1 MATTKYQLLYRY
13 INAATN
19 IPITNES
26 TEEYVPVREFY
37 TMDHAIFSSDVQTKA
52 AAEDEQQEM
61 IANANDPSNIKTNML
76 FAFEGTKKVRH
87 KKWIPDEAG
96 YVVRDWRAIP
106 RSRIGNRGDF
116 TKEFTTL
123 GAATPED
130 GGIVVCKVEV
140 FNKYFPV
147 TIDCGITPD
156 GGDLSNSCG
165 KYYSPSYIKSLII
178 NSTMFELEDT
188 NDLSIYMKPAAKS
201 TYWAGDVS
209 YSSNSGSY
217 YKTYT
222 NYYPSSS
229 NFSYDGTTAPLVMPT
244 YASSHFGHP
253 GIGPNGY
260 AAGTTGLS
268 TGATIRPNQV
278 KTTTIEGHYEDT
290 TEDPYLVIDTY
301 KTIPMSPWFVHATY
315 GSLEAALE
323 KAKTLVEMLG
333 IENIKL
339 IKIVPFD
346 QFIKIS

>member
-1 MATTKYQLLYRY
+1 MAATKYQLLYRY
-13 INAATN
+13 INEATN
-19 IPITNES
+19 IAITNET

-37 TMDHAIFSSDVQTKA
+37 AYPDHAIFSDDATTKA
-52 AAEDEQQEM
+52 EAEDAQQEM

-76 FAFEGTKKVRH
+76 FAFEGTKKIRH
-87 KKWIPDEAG
+87 QKWVPDETG

-130 GGIVVCKVEV
+130 GGTVVCKVGV

-188 NDLSIYMKPAAKS
+188 NDLSIYMKPATTS
-201 TYWAGDVS
+201 SYWAGDE
-209 YSSNSGSY
+209 SY
-217 YKTYT
+217 YSYEYHKSYT
-222 NYYPSSS
+222 NYYPSLS
-229 NFSYDGTTAPLVMPT
+229 NFSYDGTTVPLVMPT
-244 YASSHFGHP
+244 HPSSHFGHP
-253 GIGPNGY
+253 GTGPNGY
-260 AAGTTGLS
+260 AAGTTGIS
-268 TGATIRPNQV
+268 SGATIRPNQV

-301 KTIPMSPWFVHATY
+301 KAIPMSPWFVHATY

-323 KAKTLVEMLG
+323 KAKVLVDMIGLD
-333 IENIKL
+333 NVKL

-346 QFIKIS
+346 QFVKIQ

>member
-1 MATTKYQLLYRY
+1 MAATKYQLLYRY
-13 INAATN
+13 INEATN
-19 IPITNES
+19 IAITNET

-37 TMDHAIFSSDVQTKA
+37 AYPDHAIFSDDATTKA
-52 AAEDEQQEM
+52 EAEDAQQEM
-61 IANANDPSNIKTNML
+61 IANANDPSNVKTNML
-76 FAFEGTKKVRH
+76 FAFEGTKKIRH
-87 KKWIPDEAG
+87 QKWVPDETG

-123 GAATPED
+123 GAATPEY
-130 GGIVVCKVEV
+130 GGTVVCKVGV

-156 GGDLSNSCG
+156 GGDLSSPCG

-188 NDLSIYMKPAAKS
+188 NDLSIYMKPASKS
-201 TYWAGDVS
+201 TYWAGNEG
-209 YSSNSGSY
+209 YSSKNGY
-217 YKTYT
+217 YKTFT
-222 NYYPSSS
+222 DYYPSSS
-229 NFSYDGTTAPLVMPT
+229 NFSYDGTTEPSIMST
-244 YASSHFGHP
+244 HASAHFGHP
-253 GIGPNGY
+253 ETGPFGY
-260 AAGTTGLS
+260 ASGTKGLS

-301 KTIPMSPWFVHATY
+301 KAIPMSPWFVHATY

-323 KAKTLVEMLG
+323 KAKTLVDMLG

-339 IKIVPFD
+339 IKVVPFD
-346 QFIKIS
+346 RFIKIS

>member
-1 MATTKYQLLYRY
+1 MAATKYQLLYRY
-13 INAATN
+13 INEATN
-19 IPITNES
+19 IAITNES

-37 TMDHAIFSSDVQTKA
+37 TMDHAIFSSDAQTKA

-61 IANANDPSNIKTNML
+61 IANANDPGNVKTNML
-76 FAFEGTKKVRH
+76 FAFEGTKKIRH
-87 KKWIPDEAG
+87 QKWVKDETG

-123 GAATPED
+123 GAETPED

-140 FNKYFPV
+140 FNKYFPA

-156 GGDLSNSCG
+156 GGDLSNSYG
-165 KYYSPSYIKSLII
+165 KYYSPSYIKSLIV

-188 NDLSIYMKPAAKS
+188 NDLSIYMKPASKS
-201 TYWAGDVS
+201 KYWAGDVS
-209 YSSNSGSY
+209 YSQNIGY
-217 YKTYT
+217 YKDYT

-229 NFSYDGTTAPLVMPT
+229 NFSYDGTTEPLVMPT
-244 YASSHFGHP
+244 RTSSHFGP
-253 GIGPNGY
+253 PEIVNGY

-278 KTTTIEGHYEDT
+278 KTTTIEAHYEDV